1 MNATDLQAVKRE
13 LVKAGLE
20 IYRTKPSELEI
31 AERVRLH
38 IMDSG
43 VRVRNNLSV
52 VFTGRTQR
60 SDFGAG
66 ISTEQLCERVRD
78 AIGQQAQDRG
88 YVEEAAHLVEV
99 KDPMD
104 DQRVLDTWHEVVY
117 VKEAGHVDG
126 VVEEVR
132 WALSVEKFVAP

>member
-66 ISTEQLCERVRD
+66 ISTEQLFERVRD

>member
-1 MNATDLQAVKRE
+1 MSGTDLQAVKRE

-20 IYRTKPSELEI
+20 IYRTRPLELEI

-43 VRVRNNLSV
+43 IRVRNDLKV
-52 VFTGRTQR
+52 VFTVRTQR

-66 ISTEQLCERVRD
+66 ISTDQLFEKVRA
-78 AIGQQAQDRG
+78 AIGQQAIDRG
-88 YVEEAAHLVEV
+88 YVEEAAHTVDV

-104 DQRVLDTWHEVVY
+104 DTRVLDTWHEVVY
-117 VKEAGHVDG
+117 MKDAGHLDG
-126 VVEEVR
+126 VVEEVQ
-132 WALSVEKFVAP
+132 WALSVEKFVTP